1 MNKIIRNFIIK
12 IFMSLFTTNSSSK
25 YNKFAYDFDF
35 NDINGKVLN
44 LSTFKNKIIVVVNV
58 ASKCGFTKQYEDM
71 QVVWE
76 KYQSKGLIVLGVPSN
91 DFGNQEPGS
100 SKDIKDFCSVNFG
113 ITFPMTEKVIVKG
126 PEAHPFYL
134 WAKKNYGNSAVPKWN
149 FHKIVIGQN
158 GKVIDTFASI
168 TSPTSK
174 RFIAFVE
181 QNLK

>member
-1 MNKIIRNFIIK
+1 MNKIIRNFIII

-25 YNKFAYDFDF
+25 YNKLAYDFDF